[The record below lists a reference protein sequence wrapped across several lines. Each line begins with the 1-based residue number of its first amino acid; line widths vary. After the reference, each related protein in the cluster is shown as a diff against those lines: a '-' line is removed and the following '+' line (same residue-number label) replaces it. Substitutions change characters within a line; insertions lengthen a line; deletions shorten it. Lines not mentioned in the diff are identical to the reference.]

1 MNLMISGGLM
11 TKHAVLLAWA
21 IVVAMI
27 AGPNLA
33 SAQGMPPIWSG
44 LYIGGHAGGAS
55 ISRDEARTNPAGS
68 STISASNSGGI
79 YGAFG
84 GYSFQNGALV
94 AGVEVDGTWNC
105 SGGSACLYSARARLG
120 YASGNFLLYGTGGIG
135 WRDQS
140 LTWVNSISGARVEQ
154 KDTTVG
160 FVGGVGAE
168 YRFAGNWALR
178 GEVLFAHFN
187 DADFVSP
194 SGLTKVS
201 VQDDFVIGRI
211 GVSYMFR

>member
-1 MNLMISGGLM
+1 MK
-11 TKHAVLLAWA
+11 KHFVLLALV
-21 IVVAMI
+21 IVAAVSNL
-27 AGPNLA
+27 PNLA
-33 SAQGMPPIWSG
+33 SAQSMPPIWSG

-55 ISRDEARTNPAGS
+55 VSRDQVRTNSAGL
-68 STISASNSGGI
+68 STLSASESGGV

-84 GYSFQNGALV
+84 GYNFQNGSLV
-94 AGVEVDGTWNC
+94 VGAEVDGTWNC

-135 WRDQS
+135 WREQS
-140 LTWVNSISGARVEQ
+140 LTWINSVSGARVEQ

-201 VQDDFVIGRI
+201 VQDDFVVGRI
-211 GVSYMFR
+211 GVSYTFK